1 MYIQFQHLT
10 AHNFLSLGDV
20 QVGLDDNNLVLIKG
34 INANPLDQASSNGSG
49 KTSLFN
55 AICWALT
62 GETISGNSSDIV
74 NLYGQDGCF
83 VTLTLTVNQDHFIV
97 TRSRDYLK
105 SGSDLKISKNGKD
118 ISGKGI
124 RESTKVLVDNLGE
137 LNSELIGSIIILGQG
152 LPHRFSNNTP
162 SGRKELLEK
171 LSKSD
176 FMIEDIKERLLARKS
191 AITKQQ
197 QVNIQQLAAEQTYVN
212 TYALTMQDCEHKLQ
226 ELQAVNFEEQL
237 EQLQATLEQQQEE
250 FHDIQTHL
258 EETAQELEKVTENL
272 STVAENRQ
280 TKLKQ
285 ISQQLQEQL
294 EPLQQQ
300 QITLQAA
307 ERTLQAEIGRID
319 SITDVC
325 PTCGQKL
332 VGVVKPSTE
341 GLQKSLVETQESL
354 QEIKQQIKQL
364 KDQNAVAESEVNAQW
379 DTGTL
384 KALLNSLQQ
393 QEQQQRKVQ
402 ASRQS
407 RLQEAQLAVERLK
420 LEQQTYQSTIKQ
432 LEDTYTLNSVRKQ
445 EAEEKVVYY
454 TEEAAQLSE
463 HLDAINQMNTIVKRD
478 FRGYLLSGVIT
489 YMDQAAK
496 RYAKQVFGI
505 ESVDFTLEGNN
516 INITYNKKP
525 YENLSG
531 GEKQKVDII
540 IQFALKDMLSSYL
553 NVYCNILVLDEIFD
567 NLDVVGC
574 QKVLNLVSSLE
585 DVSSI
590 YIISHHADELQ
601 IAYDKQWVVRK
612 DSSGISS
619 LIE

>member
-83 VTLTLTVNQDHFIV
+83 VTLALTVNQDHFIV

-124 RESTKVLVDNLGE
+124 RESTKVLADNLGE

-197 QVNIQQLAAEQTYVN
+197 QANIQQLAAEQAYVN
-212 TYALTMQDCEHKLQ
+212 TYTLTMQDCEHKLQ
-226 ELQAVNFEEQL
+226 ELQDVNFEEQL

-250 FHDIQTHL
+250 FHDAQTHL

-285 ISQQLQEQL
+285 ISQQLQERL

-300 QITLQAA
+300 QITLQTA

-379 DTGTL
+379 DTGAL

-463 HLDAINQMNTIVKRD
+463 HSDAINQMSTIVKRD
-478 FRGYLLSGVIT
+478 FRGYLLSGVIA